1 MAQQRRVEERRK
13 KEFRKKLSKIL
24 VIGIPSLAVLALV
37 IVLIVDGVTNNSGEN
52 QSNSTDTEASSETSG
67 SSGSSDTNSQDTG
80 SSYSTDSSLTV
91 EDGDTVNIDYVGSV
105 DGVEFDGGNTQGMG
119 TDLVIGSGSY
129 IDDFE
134 DQLIGAHPG
143 DQVDV
148 YVTFPEDYGV
158 EELNG
163 KDVEFT
169 VTVNSISTLVYP
181 ELTDDIVKEISDCET
196 VDEYITYANDQ
207 VKLNNEQQA
216 NDKKETEIWKKIV
229 ETQDIGEMDSCF
241 EKIPIKKGDVIYIP
255 GGMPHAI
262 GEGVFMLEM
271 MEPSDLVV
279 RCEFSREG
287 IIVPP
292 EARFMGKGID
302 FCMNIFDYTY
312 HSKEDILRNFFL
324 TPEPIHK
331 ESSVLIER
339 LIPGS
344 ISGCFETERITIH
357 NGHSE
362 INLDNRYAVLLCT
375 KGNGTVESGYYAYP
389 VSILDSFFIA
399 ANTQKISV
407 TTTEEI
413 ELCLI
418 KPTH

>member
-1 MAQQRRVEERRK
+1 MKTEIPILKMLPNRVRRNYLGGAVISN
-13 KEFRKKLSKIL
+13 FRGL
-24 VIGIPSLAVLALV
+24 PA
-37 IVLIVDGVTNNSGEN
+37 
-52 QSNSTDTEASSETSG
+52 
-67 SSGSSDTNSQDTG
+67 
-80 SSYSTDSSLTV
+80 
-91 EDGDTVNIDYVGSV
+91 EDGDKPEEWLCSTVEAKNPGLEVVQNEGLSQTEIASEKYIFV
-105 DGVEFDGGNTQGMG
+105 DILKDNPQYYLNNSAYHSLSFLAKWLDSSIRLHMQ
-119 TDLVIGSGSY
+119 
-129 IDDFE
+129 
-134 DQLIGAHPG
+134 AHPTRDFSRKYLG
-143 DQVDV
+143 C
-148 YVTFPEDYGV
+148 DYGKFEAYYV
-158 EELNG
+158 LGIRE
-163 KDVEFT
+163 D
-169 VTVNSISTLVYP
+169 
-181 ELTDDIVKEISDCET
+181 VKEP
-196 VDEYITYANDQ
+196 YIRLGFQRKDIT
-207 VKLNNEQQA
+207 K
-216 NDKKETEIWKKIV
+216 EIWKKIV
-229 ETQDIGEMDSCF
+229 EAQDIGEMDSCF

-331 ESSVLIER
+331 ESNVLIER
-339 LIPGS
+339 LVPGS

-375 KGNGTVESGYYAYP
+375 KGNGTVESGDYAYP
-389 VSILDSFFIA
+389 VSLLDSFFIA

>member
-1 MAQQRRVEERRK
+1 MKTEMPILKMLPNRVRRNY
-13 KEFRKKLSKIL
+13 LGGA
-24 VIGIPSLAVLALV
+24 VI
-37 IVLIVDGVTNNSGEN
+37 
-52 QSNSTDTEASSETSG
+52 
-67 SSGSSDTNSQDTG
+67 
-80 SSYSTDSSLTV
+80 SSLRGFPP
-91 EDGDTVNIDYVGSV
+91 EDGDKPEEWLCSTVEAKNPELEPVQNEGLSETEINGRKYIFAEILKENPEYYLNS
-105 DGVEFDGGNTQGMG
+105 
-119 TDLVIGSGSY
+119 SSY
-129 IDDFE
+129 HSLSFLAKWLDSSIRLHM
-134 DQLIGAHPG
+134 QAHPTKDFSKKYLG
-143 DQVDV
+143 C
-148 YVTFPEDYGV
+148 DYGKFEAYYV
-158 EELNG
+158 LGIRE
-163 KDVEFT
+163 D
-169 VTVNSISTLVYP
+169 
-181 ELTDDIVKEISDCET
+181 VKEP
-196 VDEYITYANDQ
+196 YIRLGFQRKDIT
-207 VKLNNEQQA
+207 K
-216 NDKKETEIWKKIV
+216 EIWKKIV

-331 ESSVLIER
+331 ESNVLIER
-339 LIPGS
+339 LVPGS

-389 VSILDSFFIA
+389 VSLLDSFFIA